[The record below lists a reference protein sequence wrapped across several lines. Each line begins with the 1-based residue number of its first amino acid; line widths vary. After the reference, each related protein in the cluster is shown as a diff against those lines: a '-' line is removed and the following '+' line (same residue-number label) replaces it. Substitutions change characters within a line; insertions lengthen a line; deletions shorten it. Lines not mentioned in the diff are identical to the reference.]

1 MAKASGFVFFF
12 TSDRLNDF
20 DGALPSGAVTI
31 DISRLSVSLAL
42 G

>member
-20 DGALPSGAVTI
+20 DGALHSHGGGVE
-31 DISRLSVSLAL
+31 DRVESVH
-42 G
+42 